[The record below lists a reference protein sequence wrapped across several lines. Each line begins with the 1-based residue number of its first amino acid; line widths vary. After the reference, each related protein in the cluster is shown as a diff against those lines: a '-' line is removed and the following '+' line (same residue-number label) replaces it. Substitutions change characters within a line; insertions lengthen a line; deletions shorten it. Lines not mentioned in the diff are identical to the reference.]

1 MEHIENEISLR
12 DLYRAGYKMAV
23 EQKDGEITVK
33 AIKVKEMVIELL
45 RAFVYDD
52 EVETSEIVKD
62 RLTALMDF
70 KFKKAIDD
78 SEPDAITV
86 AVPEEFKCPLSG
98 RLMRKAVLLPSGVT
112 YDDHCIATR
121 WSMTGKFTCPI
132 TKKELSGSAV
142 IPNYRIRQMIR
153 SWYFI
158 HEISIT
164 ELSVTER
171 NPSLTDFLK
180 CMEKH
185 KCNLVE
191 KLMAELPNSSPE
203 LQEVRINW
211 IMNICFHDS
220 QVMIRIAHTPDKKIL
235 IAHATEQ
242 GKKLMR
248 PINEPAKKAIV
259 AMRSLISL
267 LAQGNDLE
275 MVEAVTGI
283 YSCLGL
289 SKYDFK
295 GKAIDEGL
303 IKLVLQKIRDKIL
316 RNHMLEILAYL
327 STDARAISTL
337 VRYDA
342 IQCLLEIIRES
353 PGQPYEENCAVIL
366 QSICCTY
373 PCMMREIIEEE
384 SEHQTL
390 SRLVQEGTSRAKR
403 KASSILAMMVS
414 AMEEELKKSRDEVS
428 YSRIKCER
436 LEKELKHTR
445 DYEQHMNPK
454 GMKVISDLLMSVSK
468 AERQEARMIVRQDI
482 LRLGNIGV
490 VRADT
495 ILSETW
501 EDGQAM
507 EDINAHLRS
516 LLEVKEGIERHRKSL
531 KKRPRDKGEVAD
543 ADGRVQEEDI
553 LMQDEIFE
561 SRLASIKREEE
572 AVLHERERHELEK
585 GRLIREMKR
594 IRDEDD
600 SRFNNFQIL
609 NGRYALL
616 NLLGKGGFSEVY
628 KAFDLVEYRYVACKL
643 HGLSAQWSEEK
654 KQSYIQHAI
663 RKYNILKTLVH
674 RHIVRLWDIFEID
687 HSTFCTVLEYCSG
700 KDLDAVLKATP
711 VLPEREAR
719 IILVQIFQC
728 LVYLNKRSVKIIHYD
743 LKPGNVLFDEF
754 GIAKVTDFGLSKIVE
769 DNVGSQGV
777 EITSHGAGTYW
788 YLPPECFELNRIPL
802 ISSKVDVW
810 SLGVLLYQMLFG
822 RRPFGHDKSQERILC
837 EDTIIQPPKVEFPS
851 RPSVSNEAKD
861 FICRCLTYNQAER
874 PDVLA
879 IAQDPYVIYT
889 KK

>member
-1 MEHIENEISLR
+1 MWQNGGAYLILANTEKR
-12 DLYRAGYKMAV
+12 
-23 EQKDGEITVK
+23 QKI
-33 AIKVKEMVIELL
+33 
-45 RAFVYDD
+45 D
-52 EVETSEIVKD
+52 EV
-62 RLTALMDF
+62 
-70 KFKKAIDD
+70 
-78 SEPDAITV
+78 
-86 AVPEEFKCPLSG
+86 C
-98 RLMRKAVLLPSGVT
+98 
-112 YDDHCIATR
+112 
-121 WSMTGKFTCPI
+121 
-132 TKKELSGSAV
+132 
-142 IPNYRIRQMIR
+142 
-153 SWYFI
+153 
-158 HEISIT
+158 
-164 ELSVTER
+164 
-171 NPSLTDFLK
+171 
-180 CMEKH
+180 
-185 KCNLVE
+185 
-191 KLMAELPNSSPE
+191 
-203 LQEVRINW
+203 
-211 IMNICFHDS
+211 
-220 QVMIRIAHTPDKKIL
+220 
-235 IAHATEQ
+235 
-242 GKKLMR
+242 
-248 PINEPAKKAIV
+248 
-259 AMRSLISL
+259 SLISVEQAQDSNFSGSTQ
-267 LAQGNDLE
+267 LAAADAWHKNTEPIDNNK
-275 MVEAVTGI
+275 
-283 YSCLGL
+283 LGGDV
-289 SKYDFK
+289 S
-295 GKAIDEGL
+295 
-303 IKLVLQKIRDKIL
+303 IRKQS
-316 RNHMLEILAYL
+316 R
-327 STDARAISTL
+327 ARATTSSGRGRGSRVSDQDGL
-337 VRYDA
+337 VKEQLGHDGHPS
-342 IQCLLEIIRES
+342 RED
-353 PGQPYEENCAVIL
+353 
-366 QSICCTY
+366 
-373 PCMMREIIEEE
+373 
-384 SEHQTL
+384 
-390 SRLVQEGTSRAKR
+390 EGTSLRAK
-403 KASSILAMMVS
+403 VS
-414 AMEEELKKSRDEVS
+414 AMVEELKKSREEVS
-428 YSRIKCER
+428 DSRNKCER
-436 LEKELKHTR
+436 LEKELNNIR
-445 DYEQHMNPK
+445 DYEQQMKPK
-454 GMKVISDLLMSVSK
+454 RMKVIYELLMSVSK
-468 AERQEARMIVRQDI
+468 AERQEARMRVRQDS
-482 LRLGNIGV
+482 LRLGNIGE
-490 VRADT
+490 VRAGT
-495 ILSETW
+495 IISEAW
-501 EDGQAM
+501 EGGQAM
-507 EDINAHLRS
+507 KDINAQLRS
-516 LLEVKEGIERHRKSL
+516 LMEMKEGIERHRKSL
-531 KKRPRDKGEVAD
+531 KKRPFDKGEVAD

-572 AVLHERERHELEK
+572 AVLCERERHEFEK
-585 GRLIREMKR
+585 GRLICEMKR
-594 IRDEDD
+594 IRDEDG

-609 NGRYALL
+609 NVRYALL

-719 IILVQIFQC
+719 IIVVQIFQC